1 MRKNQGVG
9 GTILNYFAKP
19 TRRLKTS
26 RMTSFSPKSIH
37 IIFIFSKEKGRRLS
51 VLFHNMKEYKDYD

>member
-1 MRKNQGVG
+1 M
-9 GTILNYFAKP
+9 
-19 TRRLKTS
+19 RLKTS
-26 RMTSFSPKSIH
+26 LMTSFSPKSIH